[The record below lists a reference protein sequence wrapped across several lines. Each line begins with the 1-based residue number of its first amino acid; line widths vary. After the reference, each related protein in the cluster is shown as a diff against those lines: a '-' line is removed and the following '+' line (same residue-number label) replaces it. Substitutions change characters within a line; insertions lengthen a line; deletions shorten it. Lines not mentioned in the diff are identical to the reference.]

1 MCDALKYQ
9 KAREAREDLELAIR
23 NLRAA
28 CEEIETDFK
37 AELSNGVYIGTDRQV
52 SIKEMEEGTG

>member
-1 MCDALKYQ
+1 MGDALKYQ

-28 CEEIETDFK
+28 CKGIETDFK
-37 AELSNGVYIGTDRQV
+37 YELTNGVYIATDRQV
-52 SIKEMEEGTG
+52 SIKEMEEVTD